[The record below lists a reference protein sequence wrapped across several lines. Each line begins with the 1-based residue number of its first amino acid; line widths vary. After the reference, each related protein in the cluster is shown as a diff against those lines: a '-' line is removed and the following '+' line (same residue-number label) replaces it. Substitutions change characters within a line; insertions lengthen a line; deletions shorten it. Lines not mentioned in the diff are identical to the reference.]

1 MAVRIPTRAI
11 IPNAMIAMVSAALTL
26 FDLIA
31 LKATLTFS
39 QNNVKPFT
47 VLPPDCKKELR
58 YSFSL
63 FAVTFFTFACVK
75 QEDLSTEQVINAF
88 AKLGRVMRTAA
99 VATEPGKA
107 SPSGNPVHEGHTGR
121 FASLIGSLYLA
132 NPWFTPANVRRSVAA
147 IGNSLTTENL
157 EKWIKSYPGLKEKRD
172 LETVGVVMAGN
183 IPMVGFHDLL
193 CVLITGNR
201 LQAKLSSKDEHLI
214 RAVAETLTDLEP
226 ALGGMI
232 GLTTGRLQGF
242 TKVIATGS
250 NNTSRYFEY
259 YFRNVAH
266 LIRHNRNSIAILDGT
281 ETPGELALLADDI
294 FSYFGLGCRNVSKLW
309 LPEGYDPASLPEH
322 WIRYGDLCTHHKYA
336 VNYDHNKAVM
346 IVNRDRYTDAGFA
359 LLRESP
365 SLTPPMAVIHYEFYR
380 PGDSLFVPPEAG
392 QERLQCIAGH
402 GHLPFGTTQQPE
414 LWDYSDNT
422 DTISF
427 LLKKNSAR

>member
-1 MAVRIPTRAI
+1 
-11 IPNAMIAMVSAALTL
+11 MIAIVSAALTL

-31 LKATLTFS
+31 LNATLTFS
-39 QNNVKPFT
+39 QNNVKPLT

-58 YSFSL
+58 YCFSL

-75 QEDLSTEQVINAF
+75 LEDLSTERVIDAF
-88 AKLGRVMRTAA
+88 AKLGRIMRNAA
-99 VATEPGKA
+99 AATEPGEAA
-107 SPSGNPVHEGHTGR
+107 SSPNHEHEGHAGR
-121 FASLIGSLYLA
+121 FASLIGSLHLS
-132 NPWFTPANVRRSVAA
+132 NPWFTPDNVRRSLAA
-147 IGNSLTTENL
+147 IGNSLTAVNL
-157 EKWIKSYPGLKEKRD
+157 EKWIMSYPGLQEKREQ
-172 LETVGVVMAGN
+172 ETVGVVMAGN
-183 IPMVGFHDLL
+183 IPLVGFHDLL
-193 CVLITGNR
+193 CVLVTGNR
-201 LQAKLSSKDEHLI
+201 LQAKLSSKDEHLV
-214 RAVAETLTDLEP
+214 RAVADTLTDLEP

-242 TKVIATGS
+242 TRVIATGS

-259 YFRNVAH
+259 YFRNADH

-281 ETPGELALLADDI
+281 ETPDELALLADDI

-309 LPEGYDPASLPEH
+309 LPKGYDPAGLPQH
-322 WIRYGDLCTHHKYA
+322 WSRYGDLCSHYKYA

-346 IVNRDRYTDAGFA
+346 IVNRDRFTDAGFV

-380 PGDSLFVPPEAG
+380 SGDSPFVPPEAG
-392 QERLQCIAGH
+392 QESLQCVAGH

-427 LLKKNSAR
+427 LLKKKSAR